1 MNETKPVSPDLRPMR
16 TVSILGATGS
26 VGQATLDVLA
36 QAMRDPTAP
45 HRYVLSALSGHRN
58 IQELHRL
65 AWAFQPRFV
74 GVSGVEARD
83 RAMSSAVSSLAWP
96 PHVQLLVGP
105 DAATELAQR
114 QGDWLMVALVGL
126 AGLGPILAGL
136 ATHAVVAVVNKE
148 PLVAAGPMI
157 METARHHGSTVV
169 PVDSEHN
176 AVWQIL
182 QPPPP
187 PQAGQMET
195 PNPSPGDTAPGP
207 GHPESIEK
215 IFLTASGGPFLDWSP
230 EKIRRATVQEALAHP
245 NWSMGRK
252 ISVDSATMVN
262 KGLEIIEASHL
273 FGLEA
278 SRIEVLIHPQQL
290 IHALVSYEDG
300 SLLAHMGAPD
310 MRIPIAYSLYWPR
323 RHKAATR
330 RIDWSRVFSL
340 EFRPPDMRR
349 FPALALAREA
359 LARGPSACLALSA
372 ANEAAVE
379 AFLAGDL
386 DLWTL
391 PQILGRVL
399 EQSFPPAETLA
410 DCLTLHA
417 ATKRKTEA
425 LIKTRRVVYP
435 GPGPSSLGSKSSALS
450 SPEHADQARS
460 ADLS

>member
-1 MNETKPVSPDLRPMR
+1 MNETKRVSPDLRPMR

-65 AWAFQPRFV
+65 AWAFRPRFV
-74 GVSGVEARD
+74 GISGVEAQD
-83 RAMSSAVSSLAWP
+83 RAAAAAVSSLAWP

-105 DAATELAQR
+105 DVATEIAQM

-126 AGLGPILAGL
+126 SGLGPILAGL
-136 ATHAVVAVVNKE
+136 ATHTVVAVVNKE

-182 QPPPP
+182 QP
-187 PQAGQMET
+187 QAAGPGPMET
-195 PNPSPGDTAPGP
+195 PKSSHT
-207 GHPESIEK
+207 ESIEK

-230 EKIRRATVQEALAHP
+230 EKIRKATVQEALAHP

-273 FGLEA
+273 FNLEA
-278 SRIEVLIHPQQL
+278 SKIEVLIHPQQL

-340 EFRPPDMRR
+340 EFRPPDVRR
-349 FPALALAREA
+349 FPALTLAREA
-359 LARGPSACLALSA
+359 LARGPSTCLALSA

-399 EQSFPPAETLA
+399 EQQAFPPAETLA

-435 GPGPSSLGSKSSALS
+435 GPGLSRPAPS

-460 ADLS
+460 ADIP